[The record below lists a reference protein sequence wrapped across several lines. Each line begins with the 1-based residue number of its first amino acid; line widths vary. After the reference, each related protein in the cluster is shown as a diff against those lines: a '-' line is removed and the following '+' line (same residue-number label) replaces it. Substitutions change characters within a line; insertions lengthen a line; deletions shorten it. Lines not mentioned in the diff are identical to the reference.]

1 MFGMTYVG
9 KAAFLLIVNLKL
21 NTDLIFPMKTG

>member
-9 KAAFLLIVNLKL
+9 KAAFLLIVKL